1 MADSVDKVT
10 PGPRSAAYKHALRIS
25 EGTRNL
31 GRVQNKT
38 TTWGRLCDKL
48 AEPVR
53 DNITVAQYDALSQ
66 KERHERK
73 NMAGWFVG
81 GQFSENRRKNANIT
95 SRSLL
100 TYDIDE
106 CSMSLYNEIIQPF
119 DGFLSDFEYFVYTTR
134 SHAPEKPRIRIVIPL
149 SRDITA
155 AEFGPLIRIVAFHI
169 NPQMDQI
176 DPISFKIT
184 QLMFYPNV
192 SRDGE
197 FIPHWNKTPKL
208 LDPDEV
214 LEAWPDNWRD
224 YTRLPQSTRFNDVPH
239 EQGRKVQDPRTKRG
253 LIGAWCRAHTIS
265 ELIEENWPD
274 RYSPGDPTTDGTV
287 RYSYVPGS
295 TTNGVLVYD
304 DIGVWSHHS
313 SDPIAIGRLVN
324 AWDFE
329 RINRFGDLDKGD
341 TVEDFDNDPRK
352 LPSFRAMEDFAQKDA
367 DTQLELQ
374 KANYDLEAMADDLVE
389 DLEPDELEDAPP
401 GSKVE
406 EASTQIF
413 EERQTEEE
421 SAEWR
426 ADLEMTKDG
435 IIKSTVHNVVILL
448 ENDPRFKGAF
458 AMNELKGRICLLRPI
473 RSKAYNRDSGP
484 IRDKMNGDPITDFHV
499 ALTRSIIEAPNG
511 EGKFG
516 WGLKVA
522 ETNMHHAVEIVA
534 QRNRFHPFIAYLK
547 ALSWDGVPRLRK
559 LLATYFHVGDTLYHE
574 EVGRLSLLAMVTRAH
589 EPGHKFDYMPILEGP
604 QGIRKSTAVATLL
617 PSPSWFGEFHMSHGA
632 KSPKE
637 IVEATR
643 GRAVVELPELA
654 AFMSQKILV
663 ESVKALFSTG
673 TDSARLSYRR
683 NEEDFPRQ
691 CIFWGTTNNR
701 AYFRDETGNRRFWPI
716 VCTRNIDVD
725 GLARDRDQIW
735 AEVYQEYLYLR
746 RKYPKPKLLRLTL
759 SPEADL
765 VAKQLQGE
773 KMQSSDKDAWSGLIG
788 HWLDTPVPLS
798 RSIPGWCRPDDF
810 GLDHEDAPE
819 DEPRVLRQVVCILD
833 VKRFVL
839 QDESKSGRNT
849 SNDISDILS
858 NRISGWKK
866 DGTARTPSG
875 VQMVWRRVAADD
887 DPSDL

>member
-1 MADSVDKVT
+1 MADSVDKVA
-10 PGPRSAAYKHALRIS
+10 PGQRSGAYKHALRIS
-25 EGTRNL
+25 EGGRNL

-38 TTWGRLCDKL
+38 TTWGRLCEKL

-53 DNITVAQYDALSQ
+53 DNKSVAEYNAMSQ

-81 GQFSENRRKNANIT
+81 GQFEKGQRRNANIT
-95 SRSLL
+95 SRSAL

-106 CSMSLYNEIIQPF
+106 CLMELYKECIKPL
-119 DGFLSDFEYFVYTTR
+119 DGYLSDFEHFVYTTR
-134 SHAPEKPRIRIVIPL
+134 SHSPEKPRIRIVVPL

-155 AEFGPLIRIVAFHI
+155 AEFGPLIRIVAYHI

-184 QLMFYPNV
+184 QVMFYPNV

-197 FIPHWNKTPKL
+197 FVSNWHKTPKL

-214 LEAWPDNWRD
+214 LNAWPDNWRD

-239 EQGRKVQDPRTKRG
+239 EQGKKVQDPRTKRG
-253 LIGAWCRAHTIS
+253 LIGAWCRAHPLTQ
-265 ELIEENWPD
+265 LIEDNWSD

-295 TTNGVLVYD
+295 TTNGVLIYD
-304 DIGVWSHHS
+304 DLHAWSHHS
-313 SDPIAIGRLVN
+313 SDPIAIGRVIN

-389 DLEPDELEDAPP
+389 DLEEDELENAPP

-413 EERQTEEE
+413 EPKQTEEE
-421 SAEWR
+421 AAEWR
-426 ADLEMTKDG
+426 ANLEMTKDG
-435 IIKSTVHNVVILL
+435 IVKSTVHNIVVLL
-448 ENDPRFKGAF
+448 KNDPRFKGAF
-458 AMNELKGRICLLRPI
+458 AYNELKGRVCLVRRI
-473 RSKAYNRDSGP
+473 RSPALDYDTGK
-484 IRDKMNGDPITDFHV
+484 IEDKMNGDPIDDTDV
-499 ALTRSIIEAPNG
+499 ATVRSIMEAPHG
-511 EGKFG
+511 EGKYG
-516 WGLKVA
+516 WGLKVP
-522 ETNMHHAVEIVA
+522 TQNMNDAVDIVA
-534 QRNRFHPFIAYLK
+534 RRNRFHPFVTYAK
-547 ALSWDGVPRLRK
+547 AVAWDGVPRVRK
-559 LLATYFHVGDTLYHE
+559 LLATYFHAADTLYHE
-574 EVGRLSLLAMVTRAH
+574 EVGYLSLLATMTRAH
-589 EPGHKFDYMPILEGP
+589 EPGHKFDYMPILEGA
-604 QGIRKSTAVATLL
+604 QGIRKSSAIAALMA
-617 PSPSWFGEFHMSHGA
+617 SASWFGEFHMSSGT
-632 KSPKE
+632 KSTKE
-637 IVEATR
+637 TVEATR
-643 GRAVVELPELA
+643 GRIAMEFPELA
-654 AFMSQKILV
+654 AFMSQKIMV
-663 ESVKALFSTG
+663 ESLKALFSTG

-716 VCTRNIDVD
+716 VCPRTIDVD
-725 GLARDRDQIW
+725 GLVRDRDQIW

-746 RKYPKPKLLRLTL
+746 RKHPKPQVLPLTL

-765 VAKQLQGE
+765 VARQLQGE
-773 KMQSSDKDAWSGLIG
+773 KMQATDKDGWSGLVE
-788 HWLDTPVPLS
+788 HWLNTLVPLS
-798 RSIPGWCRPDDF
+798 RSVPGWCRPDSWN
-810 GLDHEDAPE
+810 LDHDDAPE
-819 DEPRVLRQVVCILD
+819 DEPRVLRQAVCILD

-839 QDESKSGRNT
+839 QDDSKNRSI
-849 SNDISDILS
+849 SNEISDILS

-866 DGTARTPSG
+866 DGTANTPSG
-875 VQMVWRRVAADD
+875 KQVVWRRIVADD

>member
-1 MADSVDKVT
+1 MAKDNIDKVA
-10 PGPRSAAYKHALRIS
+10 PGQSAAYKHGLRIS
-25 EGTRNL
+25 EGTRSL
-31 GRVQNKT
+31 GRVQNRT
-38 TTWGRLCDKL
+38 TTWGRLCEKL
-48 AEPVR
+48 SEPIR
-53 DNITVAQYDALSQ
+53 DNKTVAEYDAMSQ
-66 KERHERK
+66 RDRHERK

-106 CSMSLYNEIIQPF
+106 CSMPLYKESINPF
-119 DGFLSDFEYFVYTTR
+119 DGYLSDYEHFTYTTR
-134 SHAPEKPRIRIVIPL
+134 SHMPDKPRIRIVIPL

-155 AEFGPLIRIVAFHI
+155 AEFGPLIRIVAFGI

-197 FIPHWNKTPKL
+197 FRCNWHHKHTKL

-214 LEAWPDNWRD
+214 FAAWPDNWRD
-224 YTRLPQSTRFNDVPH
+224 YSRLPHSTRFNDVPH
-239 EQGRKVQDPRTKRG
+239 EQGKKVQDPRTKRG

-274 RYSPGDPTTDGTV
+274 RYTPGDPTTDGTV

-304 DIGVWSHHS
+304 DIGAWSHHS

-374 KANYDLEAMADDLVE
+374 KANYDLEAMADDLVSE
-389 DLEPDELEDAPP
+389 LEPDDLIDGPP

-406 EASTQIF
+406 EVSTQVL
-413 EERQTEEE
+413 EEKETEEK
-421 SAEWR
+421 SKEWR
-426 ADLEMTKDG
+426 VDLEMTKDG
-435 IIKSTVHNVVILL
+435 IVKSTVHNVVVLL

-458 AMNELKGRICLLRPI
+458 ALNEFKGRVCLLRPI
-473 RSKAYNRDSGP
+473 RSKAYRRDSGSV
-484 IRDKMNGDPITDFHV
+484 RDKMNGDPITDFHV
-499 ALTRSIIEAPNG
+499 ALTRSIIEAPHG

-522 ETNMHHAVEIVA
+522 ETNMHQAVDIVA
-534 QRNRFHPFIAYLK
+534 QRNRFHPVRRYVE
-547 ALSWDGVPRLRK
+547 ALAWDGVPRLRK
-559 LLATYFHVGDTLYHE
+559 LLATYFHVADTRYHE
-574 EVGRLSLLAMVTRAH
+574 EVGRQVMVAAMTRIF
-589 EPGHKFDYMPILEGP
+589 EPGHKFDFMPILEGP
-604 QGIRKSTAVATLL
+604 QGIRKSTAVRVLM
-617 PSPSWFGEFHMSHGA
+617 PSPSWFGEFHMRGGSGL
-632 KSPKE
+632 SSKE
-637 IVEATR
+637 LVENLR
-643 GRAVVELPELA
+643 GRMFLEFPELA
-654 AFMSQKILV
+654 AFMQEKVLT
-663 ESVKALFSTG
+663 ENLKALFSTL
-673 TDSARLSYRR
+673 TDSTRLSYRR

-716 VCTRNIDVD
+716 VCKRLIDTD
-725 GLARDRDQIW
+725 GLRRDRDMIW
-735 AEVYQEYLYLR
+735 AEVHQEYLWER
-746 RKYPKPKLLRLTL
+746 RCRPAPAELELQL

-765 VAKQLQGE
+765 IAGRLQGM
-773 KMQSSDKDAWSGLIG
+773 KMIVTQKDTWRALVEE
-788 HWLDTPVPLS
+788 WLDTPVPAS
-798 RSIPGWCRPDDF
+798 QARPGWRPTGGEED
-810 GLDHEDAPE
+810 DAPQ
-819 DEPRVLRQVVCILD
+819 DEPKVLRQRVTVEDALLFALNEEGRDRGISTVVAN
-833 VKRFVL
+833 VL
-839 QDESKSGRNT
+839 HHVEGWECKGTIHTLRGKQWGWQ
-849 SNDISDILS
+849 
-858 NRISGWKK
+858 RI
-866 DGTARTPSG
+866 
-875 VQMVWRRVAADD
+875 VADD